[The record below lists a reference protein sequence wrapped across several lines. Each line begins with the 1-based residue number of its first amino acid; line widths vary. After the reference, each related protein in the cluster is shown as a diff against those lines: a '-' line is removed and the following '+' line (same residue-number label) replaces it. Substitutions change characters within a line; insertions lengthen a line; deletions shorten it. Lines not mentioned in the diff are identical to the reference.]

1 MVQGCPSGHGVLETE
16 ELMRKGEDPGLI
28 RNPTFTLDRGV
39 GATQTSE
46 DRPPGAAGI
55 DPGEGKPP
63 SKTAEL

>member
-1 MVQGCPSGHGVLETE
+1 MGG
-16 ELMRKGEDPGLI
+16 KGK
-28 RNPTFTLDRGV
+28 
-39 GATQTSE
+39 